1 MLDCIW
7 MAPDLILPSNF
18 YLIFIYFPFFI
29 PKMER
34 QRDSPSTDHS
44 TNALT
49 RKLDWQGRSQ
59 DSNPGTR
66 TTIPPSLVGN
76 FRAVPKACPSL
87 QHKSE
92 REIFN
97 KNTLSIS
104 SSFLYLLLGK
114 CLEVLGM
121 KQAWMRGGGV
131 CEGWQNRQWMDG
143 QAQWPGLEG
152 STIPSPV
159 SRHPGAGTGRKCKSS
174 RPSPPQTHPA
184 WLGGILYLKTD
195 ASRNSHIFKSP
206 KSHMLGKV
214 ITLL

>member
-1 MLDCIW
+1 

-49 RKLDWQGRSQ
+49 RKLDWKGRSQ

-66 TTIPPSLVGN
+66 TKIPPSLVGN
-76 FRAVPKACPSL
+76 FRAVPKARPSL
-87 QHKSE
+87 RHKSE

-104 SSFLYLLLGK
+104 SSFLYSLLGK

-121 KQAWMRGGGV
+121 KQAWMRGGGLGGGGKTNS
-131 CEGWQNRQWMDG
+131 GWMVRPSGLDWRAAQLRPQSAGIQG
-143 QAQWPGLEG
+143 QAQDGSANLPAPPLPKHILPGWEG
-152 STIPSPV
+152 YSI
-159 SRHPGAGTGRKCKSS
+159 
-174 RPSPPQTHPA
+174 
-184 WLGGILYLKTD
+184 
-195 ASRNSHIFKSP
+195 
-206 KSHMLGKV
+206 
-214 ITLL
+214 